1 MLDDDV
7 GIRVGAVA
15 PGYLIPGVNIP
26 EQRSFTLSRSA
37 RDFVER
43 SNARDAR
50 LHANRPDFMRE
61 QRLARA
67 AEQRAELRA
76 RLFSQSRNMNYP
88 MIGPAPPDGHE
99 DL

>member
-1 MLDDDV
+1 MGPLA

-15 PGYLIPGVNIP
+15 TGYNIPGMNIP
-26 EQRSFTLSRSA
+26 EQRSYTMTRSA

-61 QRLARA
+61 QRIARA
-67 AEQRAELRA
+67 NEQRAELRA
-76 RLFSQSRNMNYP
+76 RLFAQSRNMNYP
-88 MIGPAPPDGHE
+88 MIGPPLPEGHDE
-99 DL
+99 L